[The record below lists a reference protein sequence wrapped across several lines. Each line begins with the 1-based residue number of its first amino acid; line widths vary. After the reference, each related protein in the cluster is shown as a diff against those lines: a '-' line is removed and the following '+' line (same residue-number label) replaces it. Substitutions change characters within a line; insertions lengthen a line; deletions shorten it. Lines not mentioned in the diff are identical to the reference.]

1 MNLES
6 IHLNKLAKAEP
17 ADQTTLL
24 LLGTRLS
31 ELRHAANCISI
42 SIELLGFGL
51 ISLSNL
57 VLNANQR
64 SAVPILGSGI
74 KSGSKITN
82 KRHI

>member
-1 MNLES
+1 MKSVVMNLES
-6 IHLNKLAKAEP
+6 IHLNKLAKVEP

-24 LLGTRLS
+24 LIGTVLS

-74 KSGSKITN
+74 KSGIE
-82 KRHI
+82 